1 MAVTI
6 AQQYTLRTFWWT
18 DWKVQQLK
26 RRGIFQFDESDETY
40 FVWFYDGPEA
50 FMATIWRGQ
59 LPQTQIN
66 AGYSQLQ
73 NDLDLADFELD
84 WKVDG
89 NNTLDAHE
97 SDGRSVVAAYPAYM
111 GTQTQFTSRGDD
123 IATGTPNVGPR
134 LEFDFDGVAPPPQS
148 RSISV
153 QFVQP
158 VQLADGAAIFS
169 GAWNARDTLSFE
181 VLIDANTVVPNAT
194 NTGNCNLVPAGGYNV
209 IVPAAGNGAYDIDL
223 ATAKPLIPN
232 IDGGTNPWWVNLY
245 TGVISPSARG
255 DGNAILIDV
264 PQSILFINEA
274 TVGAADG
281 HWDIEVY
288 RAEYVHQ
295 SWMLRAT
302 VTKNT
307 AGAGVLA
314 GELLIYR
321 ISPR

>member
-66 AGYSQLQ
+66 SGYSQAQ
-73 NDLDLADFELD
+73 NDLDLSDFESD

-89 NNTLDAHE
+89 NKTLDAHE
-97 SDGRSVVAAYPAYM
+97 SDGRAVVAAYPAYM

-123 IATGTPNVGPR
+123 MATGTPNTGPR
-134 LEFDFDGVAPPPQS
+134 MKFNFTGPDTKSVD
-148 RSISV
+148 V
-153 QFVQP
+153 QFLTP
-158 VQLADGAAIFS
+158 VQLADGAAVFS
-169 GAWNARDTLSFE
+169 GAWDVSEDSISFSVE
-181 VLIDANTVVPNAT
+181 IGATATTTNPT
-194 NTGNCNLVPAGGYNV
+194 NTGNCNLVDMGGYNM
-209 IVPAAGNGAYDIDL
+209 IVPAAGDGTHDVDL
-223 ATAKPLIPN
+223 AVAKPIIPD
-232 IDGGTNPWWVNLY
+232 IDGGTLPWWVDLY
-245 TGVISPSARG
+245 TGATTPSARG
-255 DGNAILIDV
+255 DGNAILLDV
-264 PQSILFINEA
+264 PQSSLFINCCPI
-274 TVGAADG
+274 GAADG

-288 RAEYVHQ
+288 RAEYIHQ
-295 SWMLRAT
+295 SWVLRGT
-302 VTKNT
+302 VTKQS
-307 AGAGVLA
+307 AGAGLLA

-321 ISPR
+321 IGPK